1 MEDKIEMKSKA
12 AWNLKNIITYA
23 FLGLVVI
30 EICCLIYYN
39 FATNYAVDQDSAKL
53 MYHTIKMWENKSLI
67 IPDWTYMTTGEWD
80 CSSMLAMPIYGITGN
95 IILSF
100 AIANTLNIF
109 IFSVIVWVLMKS
121 VNISNRYIFLALAI
135 ILMPY
140 SWGMLNYANMLFY
153 SGAQYIYKVLLPIAL
168 LALFHYTPKKQN
180 IFLYMMLY
188 VFTEILVFMTISS
201 SSIFVIACGIIPIFA
216 CRILY
221 MFVKK
226 ELPSK
231 KEAALLIST
240 TIVMIGAYLMHI
252 AYGVASNADGM
263 SLRTLE
269 GLSGAFTENNL
280 NLLSIMQV
288 LPSTGVK
295 VLSGTGAVSLLKCI
309 IFSFIIIFA
318 VPIMNK
324 FLCLNQLIR
333 SKTAKVESISDTT
346 LLQSELISIFICNY
360 LVTLL
365 TSSTPRYLLVGF
377 ISMILAAV
385 IQYSFYDAAEIV
397 NILLIG
403 ALLVLNLFIQ
413 REGCI
418 AVRTIFTENYKKEIC
433 EKILD
438 AAKEQEAELIV
449 IYDSSEWAEVI
460 RAYDSDYPTVTYYSI
475 NDNIW
480 DFDCINKTEAS
491 DLHDLNSILV
501 VLEGREN
508 ELLDQVSDKYQYV
521 YWEDID
527 GASIY
532 KKSFKTRR

>member
-1 MEDKIEMKSKA
+1 MKRKIV
-12 AWNLKNIITYA
+12 WNLKNIITYA

-168 LALFHYTPKKQN
+168 LALFHYTPKKTEH
-180 IFLYMMLY
+180 FLYMMLY

-280 NLLSIMQV
+280 NLLSVMQV

>member
-1 MEDKIEMKSKA
+1 MEDTIHMKRKIV
-12 AWNLKNIITYA
+12 WNLKNIITYA

-168 LALFHYTPKKQN
+168 LALFHYTPKKTEH
-180 IFLYMMLY
+180 FLYMMLY

-280 NLLSIMQV
+280 NLLSVMQV